1 MMAVEHYDLD
11 RRVFEL
17 LQVGAIQKEDFNA
30 WQGAASGIAD
40 YVATW
45 GLERFWS
52 MSRSPVLKDG
62 AMPDP
67 REGDKDKQRRY
78 FAWGVARIV
87 LAEVAGAELGIR
99 SDMTTH
105 EFQERLG
112 QLTFNQQVLMSDLLI
127 AIAETIQFWT
137 MRLKDAQ
144 QAGMNA

>member
-11 RRVFEL
+11 RRVFHR
-17 LQVGAIQKEDFNA
+17 LQAGIQHLQD

-52 MSRSPVLKDG
+52 MSRSMALLGG
-62 AMPDP
+62 AIPAAGQGNN
-67 REGDKDKQRRY
+67 EQRRY

-87 LAEVAGAELGIR
+87 LGEIAGAELGIR
-99 SDMTTH
+99 GDMTTH
-105 EFQERLG
+105 EFQERLR

>member
-11 RRVFEL
+11 RRVFHR
-17 LQVGAIQKEDFNA
+17 LQAGIQHLQE

-87 LAEVAGAELGIR
+87 LGEIAGAELGIR
-99 SDMTTH
+99 GDMTTN
-105 EFQERLG
+105 EFQERLR

-127 AIAETIQFWT
+127 AISETIQFWT

-144 QAGMNA
+144 EAGMDA

>member
-1 MMAVEHYDLD
+1 MAVEHYDLD
-11 RRVFEL
+11 RRVFQRLCEGINH
-17 LQVGAIQKEDFNA
+17 LQE

-52 MSRSPVLKDG
+52 MSRSMALLGG
-62 AMPDP
+62 AIPAAGQGSN
-67 REGDKDKQRRY
+67 EQRRY

-87 LAEVAGAELGIR
+87 LAEIVGPELQIR
-99 SDMTTH
+99 GDMTTA
-105 EFQERLG
+105 EFQERL
-112 QLTFNQQVLMSDLLI
+112 QHLTFNQQVLMSDLLI

-144 QAGMNA
+144 DAGTSV

>member
-11 RRVFEL
+11 RRVFDQL
-17 LQVGAIQKEDFNA
+17 HAGVAHIGD

-52 MSRSPVLKDG
+52 MSRSMALLGG
-62 AMPDP
+62 AIPNAG
-67 REGDKDKQRRY
+67 EGTNEQRRY

-87 LAEVAGAELGIR
+87 LGEIAGAELGIR
-99 SDMTTH
+99 GDMTTN
-105 EFQERLG
+105 EFQERLR

-127 AIAETIQFWT
+127 TIAETIQFWT
-137 MRLKDAQ
+137 MRLKDAERV
-144 QAGMNA
+144 GSDV